1 MKPASLSLP
10 VLIAISL
17 YGLLPGGAGAQTAR
31 PNSAGAGAQ
40 ALQQLQQL
48 ASERTALQ
56 AENSRIKAD
65 LEQARKERDSLKA
78 AQDAQARRSRGAEAE
93 LLRSQGEV
101 ARLEGDVAREKQRF
115 EELVARF
122 RETADAMREVETDR
136 AARTQQLL
144 QREQELQVCVDRNRT
159 LYSLGTEVIGK
170 LEDQGFWSALARRE
184 PFTRLKRIELENL
197 ADGYRGTASDNRLPE
212 PAKP

>member
-10 VLIAISL
+10 ALLAISL
-17 YGLLPGGAGAQTAR
+17 YGLFPVGADAQTAR

-56 AENSRIKAD
+56 AENSRLKAD

-78 AQDAQARRSRGAEAE
+78 AQDAQARRSRGAEAD

-136 AARTQQLL
+136 AAKSQSLL
-144 QREQELQVCVDRNRT
+144 QREQELQVCVDRNRK

-184 PFTRLKRIELENL
+184 PFTRLKRVELENL
-197 ADGYRGTASDNRLPE
+197 ADGYRDTASDNRLPE
-212 PAKP
+212 PARP